1 MKAERK
7 HDKDHIPKEQ
17 KNENLSPRF
26 EKNSS
31 GKSLLVFGRETL
43 NI

>member
-26 EKNSS
+26 EKKNSN
-31 GKSLLVFGRETL
+31 KQTINLF
-43 NI
+43 

>member
-17 KNENLSPRF
+17 KNENVSPRF
-26 EKNSS
+26 EENA
-31 GKSLLVFGRETL
+31 
-43 NI
+43 NIHMMRANP